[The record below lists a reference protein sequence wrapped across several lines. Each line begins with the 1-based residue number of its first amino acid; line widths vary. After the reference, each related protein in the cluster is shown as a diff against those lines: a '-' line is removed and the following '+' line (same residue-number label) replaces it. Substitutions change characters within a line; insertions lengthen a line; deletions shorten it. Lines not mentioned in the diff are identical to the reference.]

1 MGLKVQNPELQQ
13 TWQLGRLQTL
23 QSEELGA
30 DTRLTAPA
38 LGQGAIESARPERI
52 GDGRTYAVDTQAL
65 QAEALLAK
73 LDIHGFDAL
82 DRASRYQPLTPD
94 QRIQLQGHDEQTRLI
109 DDQDRLTP
117 LGERVTERMWAK
129 IETEREQLQQQLRT
143 RNIDE
148 ELKKREEQEQKQ
160 ERTEEKAQ
168 EKAVEREIVAHERA
182 EEREV
187 ETPQRAPVRSRP
199 RQPSRD
205 MGLGG

>member
-1 MGLKVQNPELQQ
+1 
-13 TWQLGRLQTL
+13 
-23 QSEELGA
+23 
-30 DTRLTAPA
+30 
-38 LGQGAIESARPERI
+38 
-52 GDGRTYAVDTQAL
+52 GRTYAVDTQAL

-117 LGERVTERMWAK
+117 LGQQVTERMWAK

-148 ELKKREEQEQKQ
+148 ELKKREAQEEKQ
-160 ERTEEKAQ
+160 ERTEDKAQ
-168 EKAVEREIVAHERA
+168 DKAVEREIVAHERA
-182 EEREV
+182 EERTE
-187 ETPQRAPVRSRP
+187 ERAEERAPEAPQRAPARP
-199 RQPSRD
+199 RLRQPSRD